1 MRLLF
6 ITNLYPPYVV
16 GGNELLCDDVVRAL
30 RGRGHQVSVLCGR
43 GRDLPRHPDVFGA
56 LELDL
61 DRKEETLLGGRVPSP
76 ARPSACTSS
85 APPATGR
92 PVARS
97 ASRRPTSIV
106 VWNLYMASLAP
117 LVAARRSGRPVVV
130 HVSDKWLYFG
140 LYDIEALLQATV
152 PWKRAALALARRTVQ
167 PLLRALAPPRGL
179 VAISE
184 FMKAFYVEAGV
195 PEEEIEVIHLGVR
208 TDLFT
213 AAPRLPRA
221 PEDGLELLF
230 VGSLWEGKGPHTAV
244 RALGRVRRAGV
255 KAHLDVCGDGPD
267 SFARVLQ
274 ATVAEE
280 GVGAHV
286 TFHGRV
292 GRDVVRR
299 FTETHDVLVFAS
311 EWDEPFAAVPVEA
324 MSAGMAVVA
333 TTAGGTPEAIVDG
346 ETGLLV
352 PPRDPDALARA
363 LLRLAGDDGAAPPAR
378 PEGGRGRACP
388 LRFRYLRRSPGGSL
402 SERVRSLAHDPR
414 RPSQRVMVISTIRT
428 RRVRRHRRAALST
441 GRHGRARS
449 SAVSSAW
456 RRAISGGIV
465 EPISPLVAA
474 VQAVP
479 DACLLAARAAA

>member
-6 ITNLYPPYVV
+6 VTNLYPPYVV
-16 GGNELLCDDVVRAL
+16 GGNELLCDDVVRGL
-30 RGRGHQVSVLCGR
+30 RARGHQVSVLCGR
-43 GRDLPRHPDVFGA
+43 GRDLPAPPDVIGA

-61 DRKEETLLGGRVPSP
+61 DRKEETLLGGRVPSAGEAIRLHLFSP
-76 ARPSACTSS
+76 ASYGATRRAIREQ
-85 APPATGR
+85 APD
-92 PVARS
+92 V
-97 ASRRPTSIV
+97 II

-117 LVAARRSGRPVVV
+117 LVAVRHSGRPVVV

-179 VAISE
+179 VAISA
-184 FMKAFYVEAGV
+184 FLKAFYVEAGAA
-195 PEEEIEVIHLGVR
+195 EEEIEVIRLGVR
-208 TDLFT
+208 TDVFT
-213 AAPRLPRA
+213 SAPRLPRA
-221 PEDGLELLF
+221 PEDALKLLF

-274 ATVAEE
+274 TTVEEE

-292 GRDVVRR
+292 GRDAVRR
-299 FTETHDVLVFAS
+299 LTETHDVLVFAS

-363 LLRLAGDDGAAPPAR
+363 LLRLAGDDA
-378 PEGGRGRACP
+378 
-388 LRFRYLRRSPGGSL
+388 LRRRLG
-402 SERVRSLAHDPR
+402 
-414 RPSQRVMVISTIRT
+414 Q
-428 RRVRRHRRAALST
+428 RAAEVA
-441 GRHGRARS
+441 RARFDFGTYVDRLEARYR
-449 SAVSSAW
+449 SASEA
-456 RRAISGGIV
+456 
-465 EPISPLVAA
+465 
-474 VQAVP
+474 
-479 DACLLAARAAA
+479 